1 MTRSQRTT
9 SSVLLA
15 SVLGLVACAARS
27 EAAQVGTLVLE
38 SPAFA
43 AMATI
48 PARYTCEG
56 VDVSPPLRWS
66 GVPEGTQSLVLIVDD
81 PDAPDPAKPKRT
93 WVHWLMYNIP
103 PTAKGLPDGVS
114 AGVLPPGALQG
125 RNDWKRN
132 AYGGPCP
139 PVGQHRYFF
148 KLYAL
153 DRSLTGLHDPD
164 KDALLAAMQG
174 HILAQG
180 ELIGTYQKA
189 GQAPP

>member
-1 MTRSQRTT
+1 MTRSPRTT

-15 SVLGLVACAARS
+15 SVLGLATCAARS

-81 PDAPDPAKPKRT
+81 PDAPDPARPKRT
-93 WVHWLMYNIP
+93 WVHWLLYNIP

-139 PVGQHRYFF
+139 PVGRHRYFF

-180 ELIGTYQKA
+180 ELIGTYQKT

>member
-1 MTRSQRTT
+1 MTRSPRTT

-15 SVLGLVACAARS
+15 SVLGLAACAARS
-27 EAAQVGTLVLE
+27 EAAQLGTLVLE

-93 WVHWLMYNIP
+93 WVHWLLYNIP

-125 RNDWKRN
+125 RNDWNRN

-180 ELIGTYQKA
+180 ELIGTYQKT